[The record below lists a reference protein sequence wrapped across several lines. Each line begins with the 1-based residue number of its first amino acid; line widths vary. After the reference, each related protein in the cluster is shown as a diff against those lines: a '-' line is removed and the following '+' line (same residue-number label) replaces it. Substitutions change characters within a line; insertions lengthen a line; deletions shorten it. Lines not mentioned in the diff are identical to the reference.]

1 MPELATDFQSLPEEY
16 QLVICL
22 AEETHKIA
30 VAPLQLLVGGWSGA
44 VVYLVSVSNNETKR
58 VEHCILKLDRKGN
71 SAKSDEVTRHNT
83 LIRQPHLC
91 SVPQRSTQYVAEE
104 LRNCPGQRRSRIG
117 TRRDLRVP
125 HLECGW
131 LLPPWCR
138 LGQHWGIEEGLALTD
153 QGLKVYRGLKTPPV
167 FWPLLLHLCAGA
179 YGSASQ
185 PKDGLPMLDE
195 AMAAEN
201 FSTGS
206 SESLAPHFLSL
217 KGDFLL
223 ALSSDNAV
231 AAESLYQDA
240 LNSAREV
247 GAAMVELQAAM
258 RLSRLWQN
266 QGKSEQARELLNAA
280 YSKIT
285 EGFTTADMKEANA
298 LLAALSS

>member
-1 MPELATDFQSLPEEY
+1 VNIRRFGCESLGRIIPYEDKEVHLPELATDFQSLPEEY
-16 QLVICL
+16 QLVIRL

-83 LIRQPHLC
+83 LIRK
-91 SVPQRSTQYVAEE
+91 STPEFARDHIAELVFDRIE
-104 LRNCPGQRRSRIG
+104 HDGAIAIFYRIAGQSLLKYRPLSNYERQSQLRNIFAETNKVLLTEWNSSPSFEAIHPQKILQKWLGFRLNSGGNIESFLQETLHVNPDIPG
-117 TRRDLRVP
+117 
-125 HLECGW
+125 
-131 LLPPWCR
+131 LLVN
-138 LGQHWGIEEGLALTD
+138 GH
-153 QGLKVYRGLKTPPV
+153 V
-167 FWPLLLHLCAGA
+167 FP
-179 YGSASQ
+179 
-185 PKDGLPMLDE
+185 
-195 AMAAEN
+195 
-201 FSTGS
+201 T
-206 SESLAPHFLSL
+206 
-217 KGDFLL
+217 
-223 ALSSDNAV
+223 
-231 AAESLYQDA
+231 

>member
-1 MPELATDFQSLPEEY
+1 MKIKRFTCPNLATDFQSLPEEY

-83 LIRQPHLC
+83 LIRK
-91 SVPQRSTQYVAEE
+91 STPEFARDHIAELVFDRIE
-104 LRNCPGQRRSRIG
+104 HDGAIAIFYRIAGQSLLKYRPLSNYERQSQLRNIFAETNKVLLTEWNSSPSFEAIHPQKILQKWLGFRLNSGGNIESFLQETLHVNPDIPG
-117 TRRDLRVP
+117 
-125 HLECGW
+125 
-131 LLPPWCR
+131 LLVN
-138 LGQHWGIEEGLALTD
+138 GH
-153 QGLKVYRGLKTPPV
+153 V
-167 FWPLLLHLCAGA
+167 FP
-179 YGSASQ
+179 
-185 PKDGLPMLDE
+185 
-195 AMAAEN
+195 
-201 FSTGS
+201 T
-206 SESLAPHFLSL
+206 
-217 KGDFLL
+217 
-223 ALSSDNAV
+223 
-231 AAESLYQDA
+231 